1 MSTSN
6 NRKRDIRLVFYLTED
21 ELQLLEEKMEAANI
35 HNREAYLRKM
45 ALDGYVIRIDTEPIQ
60 RVSYLLSN
68 ATNNLNQLAKHAN
81 ETRNIYGSDIQ
92 KLQAELPPLCAEI
105 SAAISSIANIRSPS
119 QGKKD

>member
-1 MSTSN
+1 M
-6 NRKRDIRLVFYLTED
+6 D
-21 ELQLLEEKMEAANI
+21 AANI
-35 HNREAYLRKM
+35 YNREAYLRKM

-60 RVSYLLSN
+60 RVSFLLSN
-68 ATNNLNQLAKHAN
+68 AANNLNQLAKHAN

-105 SAAISSIANIRSPS
+105 SEAISSIANIRNPS

>member
-1 MSTSN
+1 
-6 NRKRDIRLVFYLTED
+6 
-21 ELQLLEEKMEAANI
+21 MEAANI
-35 HNREAYLRKM
+35 YNREAYLRKM
-45 ALDGYVIRIDTEPIQ
+45 VLDGYVIRIDTEPIQ

-105 SAAISSIANIRSPS
+105 SEAISSIANIRNPS

>member
-1 MSTSN
+1 MSTLN

-35 HNREAYLRKM
+35 YNREAYLRKM
-45 ALDGYVIRIDTEPIQ
+45 VLDGYVIRIDTEPIQ

-105 SAAISSIANIRSPS
+105 SEAISSIANIRNPS